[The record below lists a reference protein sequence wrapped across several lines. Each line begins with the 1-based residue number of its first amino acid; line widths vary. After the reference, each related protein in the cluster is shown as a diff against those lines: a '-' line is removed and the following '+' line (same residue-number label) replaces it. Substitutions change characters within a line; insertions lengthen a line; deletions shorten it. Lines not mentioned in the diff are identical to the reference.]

1 MIELRAEELENI
13 NGGNLMG
20 DISSAAGD
28 VYNTLSNASTGSE
41 IGAGVGAVAGE
52 IIDPMGGGIPGAEI
66 GSRIGGVAG
75 AIWNYC

>member
-1 MIELRAEELENI
+1 MIELRIEELENI
-13 NGGNLMG
+13 NSGNWVE

-41 IGAGVGAVAGE
+41 IGAGA
-52 IIDPMGGGIPGAEI
+52 
-66 GSRIGGVAG
+66 VAG